1 MSKRHRSS
9 QEAAPLPKVELR
21 AHARGERHRI
31 NTELHTVADMV
42 SGGLEPDDVEEPGAA
57 FKPVHHHDPE
67 KAIKKASGGPK
78 RHWKVKDWK
87 RRSTVRKARAKALRF
102 AAEQP

>member
-1 MSKRHRSS
+1 MSQRHRN

-31 NTELHTVADMV
+31 TTELHSVADLV
-42 SGGLEPDDVEEPGAA
+42 SSGLEPDDVEEPGAA
-57 FKPVHHHDPE
+57 FKPVHHHDAE
-67 KAIKKASGGPK
+67 KALKKASGRPQ

-87 RRSTVRKARAKALRF
+87 RRTSVRRAKAKALRF